1 MLAAINGQLRAAR
14 TIASRLIKFDIDIDV
29 RDNKGYTALLHAIKN
44 QNYGIAYDLIKYD
57 LSQRHLSFG

>member
-29 RDNKGYTALLHAIKN
+29 RDNEGYTALLHAIIN
-44 QNYGIAYDLIKYD
+44 QNYGIAYDLIK
-57 LSQRHLSFG
+57 